1 MISFKRKV
9 NVALVL
15 VLVWSTTSFS
25 NDNKVAH
32 GKWQFPNND
41 SMSPTNTVVE
51 KCVFNSSYTKKC
63 DCFGMEK
70 SNKVMLIFAQGSNSH
85 RTFLFLVFYRKIHF
99 SSMFMTLFS
108 ALIFLQFIIFH
119 PLLPNLVYLLFCDWE
134 RDWKRGRENNLCVPS
149 YRMSIKQSKHSSS
162 FDEMWTNTKTDRRIH
177 KQRSVTDC
185 LFGLEVG
192 GKIGQ
197 KH

>member
-1 MISFKRKV
+1 MFSTLVTPKNAIASEWKSQIKLCWYLRKV
-9 NVALVL
+9 QIPTELFSFLVL
-15 VLVWSTTSFS
+15 
-25 NDNKVAH
+25 N
-32 GKWQFPNND
+32 
-41 SMSPTNTVVE
+41 
-51 KCVFNSSYTKKC
+51 
-63 DCFGMEK
+63 
-70 SNKVMLIFAQGSNSH
+70 
-85 RTFLFLVFYRKIHF
+85 RKIHF

-108 ALIFLQFIIFH
+108 TLIFLQFIIFH
-119 PLLPNLVYLLFCDWE
+119 PLLPNLVDLLFSDGE